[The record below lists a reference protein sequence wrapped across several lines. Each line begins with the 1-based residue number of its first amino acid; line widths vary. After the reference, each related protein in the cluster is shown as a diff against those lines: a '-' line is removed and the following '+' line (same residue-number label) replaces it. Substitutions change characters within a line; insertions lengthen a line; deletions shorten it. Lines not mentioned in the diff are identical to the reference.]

1 MVFSGSRTKNMRLLP
16 FIVGLLLTIGL
27 PSAQAAEAGL
37 RKPVAAPAK
46 VYRVIPRSPEASLV
60 WAGDACWRGCAMDC
74 GRHFRVCLSANAPE
88 SCIAQNDA
96 CDRFCQRECRFYG
109 GPWLPLD

>member
-1 MVFSGSRTKNMRLLP
+1 MK
-16 FIVGLLLTIGL
+16 LLLLVAALLVVGVC
-27 PSAQAAEAGL
+27 SAGAADVSTW
-37 RKPVAAPAK
+37 RKPATGSATA
-46 VYRVIPRSPEASLV
+46 YRVIPRSPEASLV

-74 GRHFRVCLSANAPE
+74 GRHFQACLSAETSE

-109 GPWLPLD
+109 GPLLPID